1 MYVPS
6 KFRDDD
12 RERQI
17 AFMRQFSFALLVSS
31 GEQGPNATHVPVT
44 VRAGEEGLFVRG
56 HLAKANPHWRLL
68 GTGETL
74 VVFSGPHAYVSPRHY
89 DAWESVPTWNY
100 LAVHAYGPARVI
112 HDAENLELL
121 EDLVEQHEPAY
132 RERWQ
137 GLSDRYRSG
146 MLGGIVGFEVR
157 VARIEATAKLS
168 QNKSED
174 EQERIAVSLAGSPD
188 PAARATGEEMLRR
201 SSGGGEGP
209 EPG

>member
-31 GEQGPNATHVPVT
+31 GEQGPTATHVPVT
-44 VRAGEEGLFVRG
+44 VRGGEDGLYLRG
-56 HLAKANPHWRLL
+56 HVAKANPHWRMLAK
-68 GTGETL
+68 GETL

-100 LAVHAYGPARVI
+100 LAVHAYGSARVI
-112 HDAENLELL
+112 HDAENLALL
-121 EDLVEQHEPAY
+121 KELVEEHEPAY
-132 RERWQ
+132 WDRWQ
-137 GLSDRYRSG
+137 GLSERYRSG

-157 VARIEATAKLS
+157 VTRIEATAKLS

-174 EQERIAVSLAGSPD
+174 EQERIAVSLVGSAD
-188 PAARATGEEMLRR
+188 AAARATGEEMLRR
-201 SSGGGEGP
+201 SGAEVEGP

>member
-31 GEQGPNATHVPVT
+31 GDQGPTATHVPVT
-44 VRAGEEGLFVRG
+44 VREGEDGLVVGG
-56 HLAKANPHWRLL
+56 HVAKANPHWRVLEA
-68 GTGETL
+68 GETL

-100 LAVHAYGPARVI
+100 LALHAYGPALVI
-112 HDAENLELL
+112 HGAENLALL
-121 EDLVEQHEPAY
+121 AELVEQHEPVY
-132 RERWQ
+132 WGRWQ
-137 GLSDRYRSG
+137 GLSERYRRG

-157 VARIEATAKLS
+157 VRRIEAVAKLS
-168 QNKSED
+168 QNKSEG
-174 EQERIAVSLAGSPD
+174 ERELIAVSLAGSAD
-188 PAARATGEEMLRR
+188 PAAKSTGEEMLRR
-201 SSGGGEGP
+201 SKPAGDGP
-209 EPG
+209 ESN